1 MIIHINQLRDVD
13 IIEERDTDE
22 ITIVLNEKDGSYYG
36 SKTDIK
42 MPASSYEMLEEAVVE
57 RWLEKKNNSI

>member
-22 ITIVLNEKDGSYYG
+22 ITIVLNEKDGNYYG

-42 MPASSYEMLEEAVVE
+42 MPAKSYKMLEEAVVE
-57 RWLEKKNNSI
+57 KWLEKVKDSI